1 MWLFPWLS
9 YAAIAAMLAVLMA
22 MAFMPGLRQDLEMSC
37 VTLAA
42 ATIAYLIVKAL
53 RSSSKAPVPNIEPVS
68 DA

>member
-1 MWLFPWLS
+1 
-9 YAAIAAMLAVLMA
+9 
-22 MAFMPGLRQDLEMSC
+22 MSC